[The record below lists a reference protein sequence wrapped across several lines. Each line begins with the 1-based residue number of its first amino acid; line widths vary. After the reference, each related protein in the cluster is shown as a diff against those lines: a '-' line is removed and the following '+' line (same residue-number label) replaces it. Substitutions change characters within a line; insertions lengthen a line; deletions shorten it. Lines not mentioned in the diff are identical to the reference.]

1 MQFNS
6 LPAWLDWLEKNHPT
20 EIDLGLERITRVAQ
34 RMDLLKPA
42 AKIITVAGTN
52 GKGSCVTATAAL
64 LNAAGYSVGVYTS
77 PHLVHYNER
86 IVVNGNAVAD
96 DEICSAFEAI
106 FNACQQTSADYPAPI
121 SLTYFEYGTLAA
133 LEIFRR
139 KQVTAMVLE
148 VGLGGRLDAIN
159 IIDADVAVIT
169 SIALDHTDWLGDNRE
184 AIGYEKA
191 GIMRAERPVV
201 CADLSPPQSLLD
213 HASNLSASLHLI
225 SRDFGYS
232 VTDNA
237 TWNWWNNHLQFSSQP
252 LPQLPLPSLAAALQV
267 MSILGLDLLTLD
279 AFTRIAT
286 LRVPGRFQTLQW
298 RERQVILDVAHNP
311 AATAYLA
318 ERLEQVSAPG
328 STIHC
333 IVAMMA
339 DKDRAQSLGNLKGL
353 VSSWYVADLSP
364 NPRAASVEQLR
375 QNLVDLGV
383 TAAFS
388 GGVADCLQAAFN
400 NSAPGDRILIFGSF
414 YTVAAG
420 LQALAGCAEQY

>member
-6 LPAWLDWLEKNHPT
+6 LSDWLDWLEKNHPT

-34 RMDLLKPA
+34 RMSLLKPTA
-42 AKIITVAGTN
+42 TVVTVAGTN

-64 LNAAGYSVGVYTS
+64 LGAAGFSVGVYTS
-77 PHLVHYNER
+77 PHLLHYNER
-86 IVVNGNAVAD
+86 IVVDGNPVGD
-96 DEICSAFEAI
+96 TEICSAFESI
-106 FNACQQTSADYPAPI
+106 FNVCQQTSADYPEPI

-133 LEIFRR
+133 LEIFHRR
-139 KQVTAMVLE
+139 QVTAMVLE

-191 GIMRAERPVV
+191 GIMRAGKPVV
-201 CADLSPPQSLLD
+201 CADFSPPQSLLD
-213 HASNLSASLHLI
+213 HAKNLSASLHLI

-232 VTDNA
+232 ATDDSS
-237 TWNWWNNHLQFSSQP
+237 WSWWNSGTQFSSQP

-267 MSILGLDLLTLD
+267 ACILGLDLSALD
-279 AFTRIAT
+279 AFTRVAA

-311 AATAYLA
+311 AATAYLV
-318 ERLEQVSAPG
+318 ERLKQSATSG
-328 STIHC
+328 SKIHG

-339 DKDRAQSLGNLKGL
+339 DKDRAQSLANLKGQ
-353 VSSWYVADLSP
+353 VSYWYAADLSFI
-364 NPRAASVEQLR
+364 PRAATVEQLR

-383 TAAFS
+383 DAKFS
-388 GGVADCLQAAFN
+388 GSVTDCLQAAYN
-400 NSAPGDRILIFGSF
+400 NSVAGDRILVFGSF

-420 LQALAGCAEQY
+420 LKVLAAATE